1 MKKINDY
8 KIGTRLVFLLSLV
21 LLVVLGSL
29 IVFIN
34 KKITTLAE
42 HDARQISES
51 IVKQYMN
58 STSAYTDQAI
68 ITAKNLANTIEALII
83 SDEKQGLRDD
93 ANNILISTME
103 KNPYIQGVYFLFE
116 PDQFD
121 GMDQEYQNTLGYDE
135 TGRFVSFMLRKS
147 SGDVLV
153 RPSVTLDSSVYY
165 TSTKNSNLPF
175 VTDPV
180 IYETDGEMIA
190 TVSFIYPV
198 RNPSGKFIGIAGCDL
213 TINRLNDFIGDVKPY
228 ENAGFLTL
236 FADNGYIMAGGSA
249 ELIGQNLFELEG
261 VNEPFL
267 SGVRSNK
274 PFFLSQYD
282 TFMEEDF
289 LIYGDSFT
297 IRDTDSVITMTA
309 NIPSSVIYEES
320 IGIVRIIFIMSAA
333 TLLFIV
339 LIVVFFVRQ
348 LSGQLK
354 EGVLFAEEIARG
366 NLTATIDIQQEDEVG
381 QLALALRSMVL
392 KLQVIVQEVK
402 TASNNVGS
410 GSQQIST
417 TAQQMSQGASE
428 QAASTEEL
436 SSSIE
441 EMASNINQNSENAD
455 KTEGIAAKSANDA
468 EAGGQAVRKTI
479 AAMKQI
485 VEKIN
490 IIEEI
495 ARSTNLLALN
505 AAIEAARAGEA
516 GKGFSVV
523 ANEVR
528 KLAER
533 SQEAASEISELSK
546 DSMGVAE
553 NAGSLLGQIV
563 PDIKY
568 TAELVQGISA
578 ASAEQNSGSQ
588 QISTAIMQL
597 DQVVQQNALSSEEL
611 ASMSEELS
619 SQSTQLI
626 DIMSFFTL
634 KQSDRKKIERPVSQ
648 REDRSAVSAV
658 NNRAKLLATERSTV
672 HSSEE
677 EFEEF

>member
-1 MKKINDY
+1 
-8 KIGTRLVFLLSLV
+8 
-21 LLVVLGSL
+21 
-29 IVFIN
+29 
-34 KKITTLAE
+34 
-42 HDARQISES
+42 
-51 IVKQYMN
+51 
-58 STSAYTDQAI
+58 
-68 ITAKNLANTIEALII
+68 
-83 SDEKQGLRDD
+83 
-93 ANNILISTME
+93 
-103 KNPYIQGVYFLFE
+103 
-116 PDQFD
+116 
-121 GMDQEYQNTLGYDE
+121 
-135 TGRFVSFMLRKS
+135 
-147 SGDVLV
+147 
-153 RPSVTLDSSVYY
+153 
-165 TSTKNSNLPF
+165 
-175 VTDPV
+175 
-180 IYETDGEMIA
+180 
-190 TVSFIYPV
+190 
-198 RNPSGKFIGIAGCDL
+198 
-213 TINRLNDFIGDVKPY
+213 
-228 ENAGFLTL
+228 
-236 FADNGYIMAGGSA
+236 MAGGSA

-658 NNRAKLLATERSTV
+658 NNRARLLATERSTV